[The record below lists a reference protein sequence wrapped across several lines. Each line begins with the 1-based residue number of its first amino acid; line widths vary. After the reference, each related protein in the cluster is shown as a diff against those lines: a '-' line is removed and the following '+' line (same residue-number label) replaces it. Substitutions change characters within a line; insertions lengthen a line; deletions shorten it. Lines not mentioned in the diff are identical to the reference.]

1 MPENFEAWELW
12 NACSTQWRVGMGG
25 LVGLDYNV
33 LFKMADFLEITIDD
47 EMMKKITALEYNC
60 LKSCM
65 PKEGAKNV

>member
-1 MPENFEAWELW
+1 
-12 NACSTQWRVGMGG
+12 MGG